1 MKTIKIL
8 TVLLF
13 SLTLSFASCKKE
25 ELVPEKAK
33 TTTPAPAAMSRQGFK
48 LAVIDTGAV
57 TITDPIKAR
66 VRCNG
71 SIIYTVSTN
80 EYLTVETSLK
90 STCGEY
96 GYDILGTSHI
106 NVTGLDLQ
114 VGGVNI
120 VEIYNTVTGV
130 VYSSFT
136 LSTTFASPF
145 NQTAVTSFTNGIDC
159 TGNSGY
165 NMGLDTKLLITFR

>member
-13 SLTLSFASCKKE
+13 SLTLSFASCKKD

-33 TTTPAPAAMSRQGFK
+33 TTTPAPAAISRQGFK

-57 TITDPIKAR
+57 TITDPVKAR

-71 SIIYTVSTN
+71 SIIYTITAN

-90 STCGEY
+90 PTCGEY
-96 GYDILGTSHI
+96 GYDALGTSHI

-114 VGGVNI
+114 TGSVNI

-130 VYSSFT
+130 VYASF
-136 LSTTFASPF
+136 SISPTFASPF
-145 NQTAVTSFTNGIDC
+145 NATVVTSPANGVHC

-165 NMGLDTKLLITFR
+165 NMGLDTMLLITFK